1 MEFVNKTRQYTENTN
16 NMYYQNNTTD
26 DTCYFEN
33 RLTTNNNSNIPTT
46 ITPGS
51 YSKQF
56 TNTTTTENDITNRDD
71 LITNNI
77 PSHYEVLIDNVNNT
91 NNTNMI
97 NISDSYKPNENEVNF
112 NFNDY
117 SKNYSVDPS
126 LLLSE
131 NNYQLER
138 SVTNNNIYQTPDF
151 WTQQV
156 PDIITN
162 EYLVRDIPRYFYD
175 RSVERFALPK
185 STDTIYNNSEFNV
198 QYIEPKVNKNYVTSY
213 ITKDNKTVHEGNP
226 KKSKNLK
233 YKQNVNYTANLDEGM
248 IVYYDDNML
257 RDYDSNFNV
266 TRERVRLQDSNYNK
280 YNKFKNNNEYKTD
293 LTPHN
298 QNIILRRDDQY
309 VAAINYT
316 MKND

>member
-1 MEFVNKTRQYTENTN
+1 MEFVNKTRQYNENTN

-33 RLTTNNNSNIPTT
+33 RLTTNENSNIP
-46 ITPGS
+46 ITNIPGS
-51 YSKQF
+51 YAKDF
-56 TNTTTTENDITNRDD
+56 TNVVTEDDITNRDD
-71 LITNNI
+71 LINNNI
-77 PSHYEVLIDNVNNT
+77 PSHYEVLIDNVRNT
-91 NNTNMI
+91 NKTNMI
-97 NISDSYKPNENEVNF
+97 NISDSYRPNENEVNF

-117 SKNYSVDPS
+117 SRNYSVDPS
-126 LLLSE
+126 LLLSD
-131 NNYQLER
+131 NNYQIER
-138 SVTNNNIYQTPDF
+138 SVTNNNIYTIPDF

-175 RSVERFALPK
+175 NSVERFISPK

-198 QYIEPKVNKNYVTSY
+198 QYIEPKVNKNYITSY
-213 ITKDNKTVHEGNP
+213 STKDNKTVHEGNP

-248 IVYYDDNML
+248 ILYYDDNML

-266 TRERVRLQDSNYNK
+266 IRKKVRLQDSNNNN
-280 YNKFKNNNEYKTD
+280 YNKFKNNNEYKTN
-293 LTPHN
+293 LTAHD

-309 VAAINYT
+309 VASMNYT

>member
-1 MEFVNKTRQYTENTN
+1 
-16 NMYYQNNTTD
+16 MYYQNNTTD

-33 RLTTNNNSNIPTT
+33 RLTSNNNSNIPTT
-46 ITPGS
+46 VTPGS

-71 LITNNI
+71 LITNDI

-117 SKNYSVDPS
+117 SKNYTVDPS

-131 NNYQLER
+131 NNYQVER

-185 STDTIYNNSEFNV
+185 STDTIYNNSEFNA
-198 QYIEPKVNKNYVTSY
+198 QYSEPKVNKNYVTSY

-226 KKSKNLK
+226 KKSKNL
-233 YKQNVNYTANLDEGM
+233 NT
-248 IVYYDDNML
+248 
-257 RDYDSNFNV
+257 NFRKLYEIF
-266 TRERVRLQDSNYNK
+266 T
-280 YNKFKNNNEYKTD
+280 
-293 LTPHN
+293 
-298 QNIILRRDDQY
+298 
-309 VAAINYT
+309 
-316 MKND
+316 

>member
-1 MEFVNKTRQYTENTN
+1 MEFVNKTRQYGENTN

-46 ITPGS
+46 VIPGS
-51 YSKQF
+51 YSTQF
-56 TNTTTTENDITNRDD
+56 TNTITENDITNKDD
-71 LITNNI
+71 SINNII

-97 NISDSYKPNENEVNF
+97 NISDSYNPTENEVNF

-126 LLLSE
+126 LLLSD
-131 NNYQLER
+131 NNYQVER
-138 SVTNNNIYQTPDF
+138 SVTNNNVYKTSDF

-175 RSVERFALPK
+175 KSVERFALPK
-185 STDTIYNNSEFNV
+185 STNTIYNQSEINA
-198 QYIEPKVNKNYVTSY
+198 QYIEPKVNKNYVTTY
-213 ITKDNKTVHEGNP
+213 ITKDNKTIHEGNP

-248 IVYYDDNML
+248 IIYYDDNML
-257 RDYDSNFNV
+257 KDYDSNFNV
-266 TRERVRLQDSNYNK
+266 TREKVRTQDSNYNN
-280 YNKFKNNNEYKTD
+280 YNKFKSNNNYKTN
-293 LTPHN
+293 LSPHD
-298 QNIILRRDDQY
+298 QNIILRRDDQL
-309 VAAINYT
+309 VASMNYT
-316 MKND
+316 MQND